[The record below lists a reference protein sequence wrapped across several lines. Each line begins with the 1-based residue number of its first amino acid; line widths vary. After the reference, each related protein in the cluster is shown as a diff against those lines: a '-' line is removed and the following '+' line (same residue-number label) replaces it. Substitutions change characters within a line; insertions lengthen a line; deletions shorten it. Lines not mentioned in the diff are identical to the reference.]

1 MIAEPLPIG
10 VLRNPISPGE
20 PRFDRPLQSSKSLVF
35 LAKDREYTA
44 LDVETRVVIGCQRHS
59 SLIPLLS
66 TLDFPKP
73 CKNYRTQVESA
84 RLIGVE
90 LQVFVY
96 RLDCELVGALR
107 LIVPP
112 HSPQHLTD

>member
-1 MIAEPLPIG
+1 MIAKPLPIG

-35 LAKDREYTA
+35 LAKDREHTA
-44 LDVETRVVIGCQRHS
+44 RVVENRVVIGRQRHR
-59 SLIPLLS
+59 SLIPLLG

-73 CKNYRTQVESA
+73 CKNYGTQVESA

-96 RLDCELVGALR
+96 RLDCKLLGALS